1 MTLLSFG
8 DALIRFFQSFFTE
21 DGFRI
26 PLGAWV
32 EGGITFL
39 TTYFSGVFTAA
50 RTVLDFFFA
59 WAEFFLKAPPF
70 WVIILVIA
78 GLALL
83 ARRWILAIG
92 SIPGLLIIVG
102 VNQWENAMET
112 LAMVLVASA
121 IAIVFSVPLGILG
134 AKSRIAA
141 MIMRPILDLM
151 QTLPVFVYLIPALLL
166 FRVGVAPG
174 IFATIIFAM
183 APGVRLTQL
192 GIQNV
197 DREVVEAGQAFGS
210 TPWRVLRQIQL
221 PLALPTIMA
230 GVNQVIMLSL
240 SMVVIAGMVGAGG
253 LGGEVVRGLGSL
265 DIPLGFEAGLSVVI
279 IAIIL
284 DRLSGVLGQQRQSPR
299 RRSRPAPAAAAEAET
314 PAAEAAT
321 EELETQP
328 TKRPEHEAQPA
339 AQ

>member
-1 MTLLSFG
+1 VTTVNFG
-8 DALIRFFQSFFTE
+8 DALRQFFQSFFTE
-21 DGFRI
+21 DGIRI

-32 EGGITFL
+32 ETGINVL
-39 TTYFSGVFTAA
+39 TTHFGAVFAGLRA
-50 RTVLDFFFA
+50 LLDFLFA
-59 WAEFFLKAPPF
+59 WAEYFLKAPPF
-70 WVIILVIA
+70 WVIILIVA
-78 GLALL
+78 GLAVL
-83 ARRWILAIG
+83 ARRWVLAVG
-92 SIPGLLIIVG
+92 SIPGLLLILGVG
-102 VNQWENAMET
+102 QWENAMET
-112 LAMVLVASA
+112 LAMVIVASLVAVV
-121 IAIVFSVPLGILG
+121 ISVPLGILG
-134 AKSRIAA
+134 AKSQVAA
-141 MIMRPILDLM
+141 AIMRPVLDLM

-166 FRVGVAPG
+166 LRVGVAPG

-284 DRLSGVLGQQRQSPR
+284 DRLSGALGSSR
-299 RRSRPAPAAAAEAET
+299 RRAGGRARRASTPDRTESETRTKTETDTEQETDSERPAPDV
-314 PAAEAAT
+314 
-321 EELETQP
+321 
-328 TKRPEHEAQPA
+328 QPA